1 MLRRKQSKKREYQR
15 RDWQKHIRQWQEGGL
30 SQADYC
36 RKHSL
41 NEKLLSLY
49 KNKFKKSSITKIA
62 KNKNF
67 VKIPQ
72 RIMTVQPSNDY
83 PYEISLP
90 GKINVRLGNNFNP
103 ESLKSI
109 IKILQEI

>member
-1 MLRRKQSKKREYQR
+1 MMHNKQSKKRKYQR
-15 RDWQKHIRQWQEGGL
+15 QDWPKHVRQWQESGL

-36 RKHSL
+36 RQYNL
-41 NEKLLSLY
+41 NNRLLSLY
-49 KNKFKKSSITKIA
+49 NNKFKKSSIIT

-72 RIMTVQPSNDY
+72 RIITEQPSNEY

-90 GKINVRLGNNFNP
+90 GKMNIRLGNNFNP
-103 ESLKSI
+103 ASLKI
-109 IKILQEI
+109 IIEMLREI

>member
-1 MLRRKQSKKREYQR
+1 MLRKQSKKRGYQR
-15 RDWQKHIRQWQEGGL
+15 RDWQKHVRQWQEGGL

-36 RKHSL
+36 RKHGL

-49 KNKFKKSSITKIA
+49 KKKFKKSSEA

-72 RIMTVQPSNDY
+72 GIMTVPPSNEY

-90 GKINVRLGNNFNP
+90 GKTNIRLGNNFNP
-103 ESLKSI
+103 ESLKLI
-109 IKILQEI
+109 IKMLLEI